1 MSGIE
6 IKQEIEK
13 LNEELA
19 QHRSI
24 TFTLNN
30 EVKDILERI
39 YELQAQCAHEFNEDG
54 VCIYCGVSK

>member
-19 QHRSI
+19 QHHSI

-39 YELQAQCAHEFNEDG
+39 YELQAQCAHEFNKDG